1 MDAHG
6 ELAEVQGRV
15 AVPRRV
21 LLLALV
27 AVALTMAYAAYLQP
41 GWESYRDDQRQ
52 YTQLAQRLVE
62 RGEFTRAPVGEAF
75 VPEPLRTPGYPLL
88 LAPLCATVG
97 CGHWQIAIAQ
107 AMAFGLVVVLVYL
120 FVRRLAPD
128 LAFAAAGACAFYLPI
143 AYYAALA
150 LSDFAATAV
159 MVLAMVLVA
168 RARSLPAALG
178 TGAVLGF
185 VTLVRPQFALFPL
198 AAAAAILLAREDR
211 SARERVRPVLAILA
225 AAALVLVPFSAYSLG
240 SFGAPFSSSSGWVL
254 WNGYFQGRGSD
265 AQGIAAFRDRA
276 LGGAADAEVVASG
289 AGVGL
294 DPVESVQAAGAFRE
308 IAAFEAIT
316 DRRAQAYAWLD
327 LDRSL
332 ARRATTL
339 IAHDPIGWAE
349 RGITFRSIELWTG
362 EIPMRVDDFHLLP
375 ALPRLVSMAVQLVL
389 FVAGVAGA
397 VLLALRRDRAGLL
410 VAAVIL
416 YTWFESI
423 VFVTEPRYSLPAR
436 PALVIAAVYA
446 VAAYASS
453 RLGYQKA
460 RAARTVA
467 A

>member
-52 YTQLAQRLVE
+52 YIQLAQRLVE

-107 AMAFGLVVVLVYL
+107 AIAFGLVVVLVYL

-128 LAFAAAGACAFYLPI
+128 LAFAAAAACAFYLPI

-178 TGAVLGF
+178 AGAVLGF

-225 AAALVLVPFSAYSLG
+225 AAALVLVPFSAYSFTF
-240 SFGAPFSSSSGWVL
+240 FGAPLSSSSGWVL
-254 WNGYFQGRGSD
+254 WNGYFH
-265 AQGIAAFRDRA
+265 GIAAPTRRA
-276 LGGAADAEVVASG
+276 SRRSAIVRSAVPLMPRSSPRVRGWASTRSR
-289 AGVGL
+289 ASR
-294 DPVESVQAAGAFRE
+294 PRARSARSRRSKRSP
-308 IAAFEAIT
+308 IAAP
-316 DRRAQAYAWLD
+316 R
-327 LDRSL
+327 
-332 ARRATTL
+332 
-339 IAHDPIGWAE
+339 
-349 RGITFRSIELWTG
+349 
-362 EIPMRVDDFHLLP
+362 PMRGSIWIV
-375 ALPRLVSMAVQLVL
+375 RSR
-389 FVAGVAGA
+389 VAP
-397 VLLALRRDRAGLL
+397 LR
-410 VAAVIL
+410 
-416 YTWFESI
+416 
-423 VFVTEPRYSLPAR
+423 
-436 PALVIAAVYA
+436 
-446 VAAYASS
+446 
-453 RLGYQKA
+453 
-460 RAARTVA
+460 
-467 A
+467 